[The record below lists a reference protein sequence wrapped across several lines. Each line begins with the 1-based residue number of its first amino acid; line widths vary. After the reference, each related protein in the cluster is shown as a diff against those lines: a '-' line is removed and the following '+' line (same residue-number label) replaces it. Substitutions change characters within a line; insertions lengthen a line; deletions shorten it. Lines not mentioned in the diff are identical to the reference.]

1 MWLLAALLIAD
12 STITLTVTLPN
23 EEYVSVT
30 IAGEGQPV
38 VLLPGLFGSAYGY
51 RRLTPLLT
59 RAGYRALIVEPL
71 GIGASARPRH
81 ADYSLTAQADR
92 VAAAL
97 DTLGIDHAIVVGH
110 GLSASIALRI
120 ALRRPGLV
128 AGVVLLDGGLA
139 EAAASP
145 GLRRAMVFAPLI
157 RIFGGKG
164 IIRNK
169 IYRQMIAASAD
180 TSWVTPDVVEGYTQ
194 DAARDLGKTLDALK
208 GMVEAKEP
216 QLLTPRLGEIACPV
230 RLVAGSAEH
239 EYALPPNEIVD
250 MREGLPSFVIDSV
263 PGVGYFAFEEQPA
276 AVVGSVRRVGAARL
290 LAALPHVP

>member
-12 STITLTVTLPN
+12 STVTLTVTLPN

-59 RAGYRALIVEPL
+59 EAGYRVLIVEPL

-120 ALRRPGLV
+120 ALRRPELA

-164 IIRNK
+164 IIQHK

-180 TSWVTPDVVEGYTQ
+180 TSWVTPDVIDGYTQ

-230 RLVAGSAEH
+230 RLVAGGAEH
-239 EYALPPNEIVD
+239 EYALPPDEIVS
-250 MREGLPSFVIDSV
+250 MHEGLSAFVIDSV

-276 AVVGSVRRVGAARL
+276 AVVGSVRRVGAEHL